1 MLKTNKNVFRD
12 SPSGLSFF
20 NYICNMKTFRL
31 PRKIKKKLNGFYLLP
46 PDSNGNRQ
54 WCNPK
59 SSQEEYNDV
68 KSGRAEDM
76 IKVCKKNKILYEEK
90 NIL

>member
-1 MLKTNKNVFRD
+1 
-12 SPSGLSFF
+12 
-20 NYICNMKTFRL
+20 MKTFRL

-46 PDSNGNRQ
+46 PDKNGNRQ

-76 IKVCKKNKILYEEK
+76 IKKLVEIHLYEEK